1 MRKGFTLIEL
11 LVVIAIIAILAGI
24 LFPVFARA
32 RAKAKQTQC
41 LNNVKQLQLGMI
53 MYASDYDG
61 CNPSS
66 DANTLTGAL
75 AWQLA
80 IQPYVKN
87 WDIVLCPDDNL
98 PFDVAGTVNPVRRSG
113 YGMNLWMSG
122 MPESYIVYPV
132 NAMGIM
138 DAKVG
143 SIDALADLPIP
154 PRHNDGSNISFVD
167 GHAKWMKTQSVPD
180 PANQDPATQ
189 AGIDSKKFW
198 QGID

>member
-66 DANTLTGAL
+66 DGVTPPNTL

-87 WDIVLCPDDNL
+87 WDIVLCPDDNA
-98 PFDVAGTVNPVRRSG
+98 PFAVAGTGTPARKSS
-113 YGMNLWMSG
+113 YGMNLWVSG
-122 MPESYIVYPV
+122 KSETYILYPV
-132 NAMGIM
+132 NTMGIM
-138 DAKVG
+138 DAIVG
-143 SIDALADLPIP
+143 SINELADLPIP

-167 GHAKWMKTQSVPD
+167 GHTKWMKTQLVPD
-180 PANQDPATQ
+180 PASQ
-189 AGIDSKKFW
+189 ADGSDSKKFW